1 MKMKEYTTKDIGVDQ
16 HDIPGILGALS
27 KEEQAVYVDM
37 FTVLH
42 DKGPLAEHLAAY
54 DFVAFR
60 QHGSPFIS
68 MNIFAGNKAA
78 FEKLAKESK
87 EYKGDNTLPVEAN
100 WNNMVLNT
108 IGDKCLVIP
117 DNNLF
122 VKSLKADCK
131 GKGQIA
137 TNAMGNEI
145 MQVVSEAKL
154 NAYDVAGN
162 LLANLKE
169 DYREPVYED

>member
-1 MKMKEYTTKDIGVDQ
+1 MKVYTTKDIGVDQ
-16 HDIPGILGALS
+16 YDIPGILETLAN
-27 KEEQAVYVDM
+27 EEQAAYVDT

-42 DKGPLAEHLAAY
+42 DKGELTEQLTAY

-68 MNIFAGNKAA
+68 LNVFAGNKAA

-87 EYKGDNTLPVEAN
+87 EYKGDNTLPIEAN

-122 VKSLKADCK
+122 VKTLKADCK

-137 TNAMGNEI
+137 TNVMGNEL
-145 MQVVSEAKL
+145 MQIISEAKL
-154 NAYDVAGN
+154 NAYDIAEN

-169 DYREPVYED
+169 DYREPIYED

>member
-1 MKMKEYTTKDIGVDQ
+1 MKVYTTKDIGVDQ
-16 HDIPGILGALS
+16 HDIPGILGALAND
-27 KEEQAVYVDM
+27 EQAAYVDM

-42 DKGPLAEHLAAY
+42 DKGVLTEQLTAY

-68 MNIFAGNKAA
+68 MNVFAGNKAA

-87 EYKGDNTLPVEAN
+87 EYKGDNTLPIEAN

-122 VKSLKADCK
+122 VKTLKADCK

-137 TNAMGNEI
+137 TNVMGNEL
-145 MQVVSEAKL
+145 MQIISEAKL
-154 NAYDVAGN
+154 NAYDVAEN

-169 DYREPVYED
+169 DYREPIYED